1 MTPGKV
7 YKNLLRGTCTFPLH
21 GKGDHYQEIL
31 NENDVFIYLGET
43 TNECPKILYKGK
55 VYYVLPYRVI
65 RVFEVM

>member
-7 YKNLLRGTCTFPLH
+7 YKNLLRGTCAFVLT
-21 GKGDHYQEIL
+21 GETYEVL

-43 TNECPKILYKGK
+43 TNECPSLKILYKGK